1 MKKTLTSLLSLL
13 ALSSLFMFS
22 SCQKE
27 TVGNGTQFRAT
38 MEGCTSKDGKTAL
51 NGTALNWVAGDEI
64 AVYGTAG
71 RGIYTATPQTPATVA
86 LFDNVSGETGD
97 APFRAYYPTTLTTD
111 GIHVTLPAVQ
121 TTADGSLTEFP
132 MYAQSGDN
140 TLAFRNLCGALKL
153 HLTKAGVS
161 VSSIEVSTN
170 TPINGQYTLRYTG
183 VPVIDYESDGT
194 NSTVLE
200 CENPQPIANGKD
212 FYIYLPHGNY
222 TDVEFTITATD
233 GSVCTKHSKANVAIY
248 ITRSQYTTINLGENE
263 LVFVDPEE
271 LRQEVISNAEK
282 VMDNVGS
289 IFKYSETIEA
299 MAAHLGEIK
308 TMANVEDAWQD
319 GEAICVKIKDGG
331 VIMWSYYQEVNST
344 VDTTILDPLINRLQ
358 WALPLSKD
366 GAICSEKSICI
377 LNAFDDSFEPNK
389 TLLYNIIRR
398 ELYNLGWKTSI
409 IERSKVTPHFIVNNI
424 SKYGMTII
432 GTHGGYFDRRHWLLT
447 GMPWKEMK
455 KSGEW
460 DIWKEDNVR
469 LNYVKRSDLLNAYVL
484 ISETYFQDYL
494 LDNFP
499 NNSIMFLDACSTLE
513 DNDNLWQI
521 LRNKGLGCMV
531 GYTKSIYSN
540 GANSCLAAFIDAL
553 SCSSTTGEACR
564 IANTYMPLIERTQFG
579 LELKCCPE
587 NSDIIIVESPDDPDW
602 VDLGLPSGLL
612 WATRNVGATSPEDYG
627 DYFAWGETTP
637 KSYYDWSTYIYCNGD
652 SRSLTKYCNN
662 SSYGYNGFTDNLTI
676 LQPSDDAATANYG
689 GRTPTKEEWEELRD
703 NTTAIWTTQNG
714 VNGRLFTGT
723 NGNSLFLPAAGDRVH
738 SSHGDAGNGGVY
750 LSSSLPTS
758 NPISEWMFFFGSSY
772 HSVSSA
778 GRFYGTPVRA
788 VRSAE

>member
-13 ALSSLFMFS
+13 ALSSLFMLS

-111 GIHVTLPAVQ
+111 GVHVTLPAVQ

-132 MYAQSGDN
+132 MYAQSDDN

-183 VPVIDYESDGT
+183 VPVIDYESNGT

-222 TDVEFTITATD
+222 TEMTFTITASD

-248 ITRSQYTTINLGENE
+248 ITRSQYTTINLGEND
-263 LVFVDPEE
+263 LVFV
-271 LRQEVISNAEK
+271 N
-282 VMDNVGS
+282 
-289 IFKYSETIEA
+289 SE
-299 MAAHLGEIK
+299 
-308 TMANVEDAWQD
+308 
-319 GEAICVKIKDGG
+319 
-331 VIMWSYYQEVNST
+331 
-344 VDTTILDPLINRLQ
+344 
-358 WALPLSKD
+358 
-366 GAICSEKSICI
+366 
-377 LNAFDDSFEPNK
+377 
-389 TLLYNIIRR
+389 
-398 ELYNLGWKTSI
+398 
-409 IERSKVTPHFIVNNI
+409 
-424 SKYGMTII
+424 
-432 GTHGGYFDRRHWLLT
+432 
-447 GMPWKEMK
+447 
-455 KSGEW
+455 
-460 DIWKEDNVR
+460 
-469 LNYVKRSDLLNAYVL
+469 
-484 ISETYFQDYL
+484 
-494 LDNFP
+494 
-499 NNSIMFLDACSTLE
+499 
-513 DNDNLWQI
+513 
-521 LRNKGLGCMV
+521 
-531 GYTKSIYSN
+531 
-540 GANSCLAAFIDAL
+540 
-553 SCSSTTGEACR
+553 
-564 IANTYMPLIERTQFG
+564 
-579 LELKCCPE
+579 
-587 NSDIIIVESPDDPDW
+587 DW

-627 DYFAWGETTP
+627 DYFAWGETQP
-637 KSYYDWSTYIYCNGD
+637 KEVYDWSTYIYSNGAD
-652 SRSLTKYCNN
+652 HQLTKYCNK

-676 LQPSDDAATANYG
+676 LQPGDDAATANYG
-689 GRTPTKEEWEELRD
+689 GRTPTKEEWQELMN
-703 NTTAIWTTQNG
+703 NTTSIWTTQNG

-723 NGNSLFLPAAGDRVH
+723 NGNSFFLPAAGYRWD
-738 SSHGDAGNGGVY
+738 SSLYYDGSYGY
-750 LSSSLPTS
+750 YRSSSLQTDYYPDRAWGYGFWSS
-758 NPISEWMFFFGSSY
+758 NQYYNYYFRE
-772 HSVSSA
+772 
-778 GRFYGTPVRA
+778 YGHTVRA

>member
-13 ALSSLFMFS
+13 SLSSLFMFS

-86 LFDNVSGETGD
+86 LFDNVSGETGN

-132 MYAQSGDN
+132 MYAQSDDN

-183 VPVIDYESDGT
+183 VPVIDYESNGT

-222 TDVEFTITATD
+222 TEMAFTITASD

-248 ITRSQYTTINLGENE
+248 ITRSQYTTINLGEND
-263 LVFVDPEE
+263 LVF
-271 LRQEVISNAEK
+271 A
-282 VMDNVGS
+282 
-289 IFKYSETIEA
+289 
-299 MAAHLGEIK
+299 
-308 TMANVEDAWQD
+308 
-319 GEAICVKIKDGG
+319 
-331 VIMWSYYQEVNST
+331 
-344 VDTTILDPLINRLQ
+344 
-358 WALPLSKD
+358 
-366 GAICSEKSICI
+366 
-377 LNAFDDSFEPNK
+377 
-389 TLLYNIIRR
+389 
-398 ELYNLGWKTSI
+398 
-409 IERSKVTPHFIVNNI
+409 
-424 SKYGMTII
+424 
-432 GTHGGYFDRRHWLLT
+432 
-447 GMPWKEMK
+447 
-455 KSGEW
+455 
-460 DIWKEDNVR
+460 
-469 LNYVKRSDLLNAYVL
+469 
-484 ISETYFQDYL
+484 
-494 LDNFP
+494 
-499 NNSIMFLDACSTLE
+499 
-513 DNDNLWQI
+513 
-521 LRNKGLGCMV
+521 
-531 GYTKSIYSN
+531 
-540 GANSCLAAFIDAL
+540 
-553 SCSSTTGEACR
+553 
-564 IANTYMPLIERTQFG
+564 
-579 LELKCCPE
+579 
-587 NSDIIIVESPDDPDW
+587 DPDW

-627 DYFAWGETTP
+627 DYFAWGETQP
-637 KSYYDWSTYIYCNGD
+637 KEVYDWSTYIYSNGAD
-652 SRSLTKYCNN
+652 DQLTKYCSN
-662 SSYGYNGFTDNLTI
+662 SDYGYNGFTDNLTI
-676 LQPSDDAATANYG
+676 LQPGDDAATANYG
-689 GRTPTKEEWEELRD
+689 GRTPTKVEWQELLD
-703 NTTAIWTTQNG
+703 NTTATWTTQNG

-723 NGNSLFLPAAGDRVH
+723 NGNSIFLPAAGCRWD
-738 SSHGDAGNGGVY
+738 SNIHGGGY
-750 LSSSLPTS
+750 YGYYWSSSLYPGL
-758 NPISEWMFFFGSSY
+758 PFYAWEIGFGSGSLY
-772 HSVSSA
+772 LDA
-778 GRFYGTPVRA
+778 INRMCGQPVRA